1 MLDRWHSQSN
11 ATHELAMLENIGI
24 GIDISDVD
32 KFRQIPFESKP
43 GFYTRIFTA
52 SEIKYCLK
60 FKNRYEH
67 FAGKFAIKEAVKK
80 SIPDRISMCD
90 IETYH
95 VRSKPQIRLKSNK
108 KYHFHIS
115 MSHESNFA
123 VAIVLSELIK

>member
-95 VRSKPQIRLKSNK
+95 VRSKPQIRLKSNR
-108 KYHFHIS
+108 KYHFRIS

-123 VAIVLSELIK
+123 VAIVLSEVIK